1 MQHTEQAKQSEQQAT
16 TSLVLIETNGTVKG
30 LKAKDATLDTLYK
43 KCGFRT
49 GEDFTR
55 QHTWEVKLSGS
66 AVGAK
71 TKHIISVWAKK
82 VGKANFENKYDFPPP
97 IDTALFFGT
106 CVVVRTDEA
115 GNLIDLTKE
124 TWTKIYEKLFGGFED
139 LDKSEE
145 ASEDE
150 LEGID
155 PSLLTANGY
164 LKDGFVVS
172 DKDSVENSEDEGVSV
187 SNSVSV
193 SVSKSISKSVGK
205 SVEKKPK
212 KEKKEVV
219 VKENKEP
226 KAEPNPKAVAEPK
239 AKAIAEPKAK
249 AVAEPKAK
257 AVAEPKAK
265 AVAEPKPKA
274 TVPKEKKP
282 IISKKSAPKPVV
294 PESEDEESVS
304 ELEEEVYTFS
314 DEE

>member
-1 MQHTEQAKQSEQQAT
+1 MQQAT
-16 TSLVLIETNGTVKG
+16 QQQMQSSVATSLILIETNGTVKG
-30 LKAKDATLDTLYK
+30 LKAKDVTIDTLYK

-49 GEDFTR
+49 GEDFAR
-55 QHTWEVKLSGS
+55 QHTWEVNISAN
-66 AVGAK
+66 AVGINNAGAK
-71 TKHIISVWAKK
+71 AKHIISVWAKK

-106 CVVVRTDEA
+106 CAVVRTDEA
-115 GNLIDLTKE
+115 GNLIDLSKE

-145 ASEDE
+145 PSEDE

-172 DKDSVENSEDEGVSV
+172 DKDSVENSEEESV
-187 SNSVSV
+187 DKSKG
-193 SVSKSISKSVGK
+193 KSISANKG
-205 SVEKKPK
+205 VEKKVK

-219 VKENKEP
+219 VKEKKVAVPKVAVPKKETAVP
-226 KAEPNPKAVAEPK
+226 KVM
-239 AKAIAEPKAK
+239 I
-249 AVAEPKAK
+249 
-257 AVAEPKAK
+257 
-265 AVAEPKPKA
+265 
-274 TVPKEKKP
+274 PKEKKP
-282 IISKKSAPKPVV
+282 VISKKNAPKPVE

>member
-1 MQHTEQAKQSEQQAT
+1 MQQAT
-16 TSLVLIETNGTVKG
+16 SLILIETNGTVKG
-30 LKAKDATLDTLYK
+30 LKAKDVTIDTLYK

-55 QHTWEVKLSGS
+55 QHTWEVKLLS
-66 AVGAK
+66 V
-71 TKHIISVWAKK
+71 KHIISVWAKK

-172 DKDSVENSEDEGVSV
+172 DKDSVENSEEESV
-187 SNSVSV
+187 SISNDKSKGKSI
-193 SVSKSISKSVGK
+193 SVSKSANKG
-205 SVEKKPK
+205 VEKKPK

-219 VKENKEP
+219 VKEKKVAVPKVTAPKVTAPKVTAQKKET
-226 KAEPNPKAVAEPK
+226 AVAKKEVM
-239 AKAIAEPKAK
+239 I
-249 AVAEPKAK
+249 
-257 AVAEPKAK
+257 
-265 AVAEPKPKA
+265 
-274 TVPKEKKP
+274 PKEKKP
-282 IISKKSAPKPVV
+282 VISKKSAPKPVV

>member
-1 MQHTEQAKQSEQQAT
+1 MQQAT
-16 TSLVLIETNGTVKG
+16 SLILIETNGTVKG
-30 LKAKDATLDTLYK
+30 LKAKDVTIDTLYK

-49 GEDFTR
+49 GEDFAR
-55 QHTWEVKLSGS
+55 QHTWEVKLLT
-66 AVGAK
+66 V
-71 TKHIISVWAKK
+71 KHIISVWAKK

-145 ASEDE
+145 PSEDE
-150 LEGID
+150 LDGID

-172 DKDSVENSEDEGVSV
+172 DKDSVENSEEESV
-187 SNSVSV
+187 SISNDISKGKSISV
-193 SVSKSISKSVGK
+193 SVSKDKG
-205 SVEKKPK
+205 VEKKVK

-219 VKENKEP
+219 VKEKKVAVPKVAVPKVTAPKVTAQKKETAAP
-226 KAEPNPKAVAEPK
+226 KVAVAKKEVM
-239 AKAIAEPKAK
+239 I
-249 AVAEPKAK
+249 
-257 AVAEPKAK
+257 
-265 AVAEPKPKA
+265 
-274 TVPKEKKP
+274 PKEKKP
-282 IISKKSAPKPVV
+282 VISKKSAPKQVE

>member
-1 MQHTEQAKQSEQQAT
+1 MQHTEQAKQTEQATQQAKQTEQQAT

-49 GEDFTR
+49 GDDFTR
-55 QHTWEVKLSGS
+55 QHTWEVNISGS
-66 AVGAK
+66 AVGTKA
-71 TKHIISVWAKK
+71 KHIISVWAKK

-115 GNLIDLTKE
+115 GNLIDLSKE

-145 ASEDE
+145 PSEDE

-187 SNSVSV
+187 SISASKGI
-193 SVSKSISKSVGK
+193 SVSKGK
-205 SVEKKPK
+205 SVEKSAEKKVK
-212 KEKKEVV
+212 KEKKEVI
-219 VKENKEP
+219 VKEKKEP
-226 KAEPNPKAVAEPK
+226 
-239 AKAIAEPKAK
+239 K

-282 IISKKSAPKPVV
+282 TISKKSAPKPVE

>member
-1 MQHTEQAKQSEQQAT
+1 MQQTEQQAT

-49 GEDFTR
+49 GDDFAR
-55 QHTWEVKLSGS
+55 QHTWEVNLSGS
-66 AVGAK
+66 AVGTKA
-71 TKHIISVWAKK
+71 KHIISVWAKK

-115 GNLIDLTKE
+115 GNLIDLSKE

-145 ASEDE
+145 PSEDE

-187 SNSVSV
+187 SISA
-193 SVSKSISKSVGK
+193 SKGK
-205 SVEKKPK
+205 SVEKSAEKKVK
-212 KEKKEVV
+212 KEKKEVI
-219 VKENKEP
+219 VKEKKEP
-226 KAEPNPKAVAEPK
+226 
-239 AKAIAEPKAK
+239 
-249 AVAEPKAK
+249 K

-274 TVPKEKKP
+274 VAEPKAKATVPKEKKP
-282 IISKKSAPKPVV
+282 TISKKSAPKPVE

>member
-1 MQHTEQAKQSEQQAT
+1 MQHTEQQAT

-193 SVSKSISKSVGK
+193 SVSKSISKSV
-205 SVEKKPK
+205 EKKTK

-219 VKENKEP
+219 VKEKKEP
-226 KAEPNPKAVAEPK
+226 KAEPKP
-239 AKAIAEPKAK
+239 KAIAEPKAK

-257 AVAEPKAK
+257 AVAEPKPKAVAEPKAK
-265 AVAEPKPKA
+265 AVAEPKAKA

>member
-1 MQHTEQAKQSEQQAT
+1 MQQAT
-16 TSLVLIETNGTVKG
+16 SLILIETNGTVKG
-30 LKAKDATLDTLYK
+30 LKAKDVTIDTLYK

-49 GEDFTR
+49 GEDFAR
-55 QHTWEVKLSGS
+55 QHTWEVKLSGTN
-66 AVGAK
+66 AVGTNAVGIN

-145 ASEDE
+145 PSEDE

-172 DKDSVENSEDEGVSV
+172 DKDSVENSEEESVSV
-187 SNSVSV
+187 SKGKSISKSV
-193 SVSKSISKSVGK
+193 SVSKSANKG
-205 SVEKKPK
+205 VEKKVK

-219 VKENKEP
+219 VKEKKVTAPKVTAPKVTAQKKETAAP
-226 KAEPNPKAVAEPK
+226 KVAVAKKEVM
-239 AKAIAEPKAK
+239 I
-249 AVAEPKAK
+249 
-257 AVAEPKAK
+257 
-265 AVAEPKPKA
+265 
-274 TVPKEKKP
+274 PKEKKP
-282 IISKKSAPKPVV
+282 VISKKSAPKQVE

>member
-1 MQHTEQAKQSEQQAT
+1 MRINNIIKHKPFKPILDILNNNRAKMQAT
-16 TSLVLIETNGTVKG
+16 QATSLILIETNGTVKG
-30 LKAKDATLDTLYK
+30 LKAKDVTIDTLYK

-55 QHTWEVKLSGS
+55 QHTWEVKLLSAN
-66 AVGAK
+66 AVGTK

-106 CVVVRTDEA
+106 CAVVRTDEA

-145 ASEDE
+145 PSEDE

-172 DKDSVENSEDEGVSV
+172 DKDSVENSEEESVCVSK
-187 SNSVSV
+187 
-193 SVSKSISKSVGK
+193 SVSKGK
-205 SVEKKPK
+205 SVEKKVK

-219 VKENKEP
+219 VKEKKVTAPKVTAQKKEVAVP
-226 KAEPNPKAVAEPK
+226 KVT
-239 AKAIAEPKAK
+239 I
-249 AVAEPKAK
+249 
-257 AVAEPKAK
+257 
-265 AVAEPKPKA
+265 
-274 TVPKEKKP
+274 PKEKKP
-282 IISKKSAPKPVV
+282 VISKKSAPKPVE

>member
-1 MQHTEQAKQSEQQAT
+1 MQAT
-16 TSLVLIETNGTVKG
+16 SLILIETNGTVKG
-30 LKAKDATLDTLYK
+30 LKAKDVTIDTLYK

-55 QHTWEVKLSGS
+55 QHTWEVKLSGTN
-66 AVGAK
+66 AVGINA
-71 TKHIISVWAKK
+71 KHIISVWAKK

-106 CVVVRTDEA
+106 CAVVRTDEA

-145 ASEDE
+145 PSEDE

-172 DKDSVENSEDEGVSV
+172 DKDSVENSEEESVSV
-187 SNSVSV
+187 SNDKSKGKSI
-193 SVSKSISKSVGK
+193 SVSKGK
-205 SVEKKPK
+205 GVEKKVK

-219 VKENKEP
+219 VKEKKVTVQKVAVP
-226 KAEPNPKAVAEPK
+226 KVTAPKVTAPK
-239 AKAIAEPKAK
+239 VTI
-249 AVAEPKAK
+249 
-257 AVAEPKAK
+257 
-265 AVAEPKPKA
+265 
-274 TVPKEKKP
+274 PKEKKP
-282 IISKKSAPKPVV
+282 VISKKSAPKPVE